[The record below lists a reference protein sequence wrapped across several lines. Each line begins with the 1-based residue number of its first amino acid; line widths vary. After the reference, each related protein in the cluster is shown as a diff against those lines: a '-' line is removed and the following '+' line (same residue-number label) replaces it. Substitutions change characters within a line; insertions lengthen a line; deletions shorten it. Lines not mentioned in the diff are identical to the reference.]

1 MSALSALAGFLAE
14 ILDAAD
20 QAQRQRGIERE
31 ATTLERF
38 AEDLVTNDPA
48 VRRTGPGS
56 LHRGDADLV
65 YLASVTQLDGHRVLE
80 EAEREVKALGG
91 TFRAIEPSTEE
102 VMRFVGETAPSSIRG
117 WVLPQRGWVLLIS
130 AADQESADAFANVLD
145 ARLRAFEQDSS

>member
-1 MSALSALAGFLAE
+1 MSALSDLAGFLAE

-65 YLASVTQLDGHRVLE
+65 YLASVIQLDGHRILE
-80 EAEREVKALGG
+80 EAEREVTALGG
-91 TFRAIEPSTEE
+91 TFKAIEPSTEE
-102 VMRFVGETAPSSIRG
+102 VMRFVGKTASSSIRG

-130 AADQESADAFANVLD
+130 AAGQVSADAFANMLD
-145 ARLRAFEQDSS
+145 ARLRAFEHDGS